1 MEVIKLENEIIYA
14 NELLEENNTLSG
26 TTSTVVVDNSK
37 TEELLTH
44 IDTDLQSIICFLVFF
59 TLVILLKYVYKFFD
73 MFFVI

>member
-1 MEVIKLENEIIYA
+1 MEVIKLENEIVYT

>member
-1 MEVIKLENEIIYA
+1 MEVIKLENEIVYT
-14 NELLEENNTLSG
+14 NELLEENNTISG